1 LYSIVF
7 EYFAIPYQ
15 NRELPTNVYIIAY
28 AGEPNI
34 TVESIVLENG
44 IGEFYKKSMEQYK
57 DQLEADKILTRAE
70 VEDDNFIRQYWL
82 GDITFNTI

>member
-1 LYSIVF
+1 
-7 EYFAIPYQ
+7 
-15 NRELPTNVYIIAY
+15 
-28 AGEPNI
+28 
-34 TVESIVLENG
+34 
-44 IGEFYKKSMEQYK
+44 MEQYK